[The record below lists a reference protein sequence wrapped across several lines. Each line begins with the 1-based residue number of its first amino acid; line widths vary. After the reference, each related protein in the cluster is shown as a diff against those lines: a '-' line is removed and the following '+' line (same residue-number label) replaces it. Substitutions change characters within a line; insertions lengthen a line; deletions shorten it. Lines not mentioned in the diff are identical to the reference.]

1 MNTKTNKIIYWTS
14 TGLFSAAMI
23 FSGYSY
29 LTVPEMAGAFSGL
42 GFAEDYFRIELAI
55 AKILG
60 ALALIIPFVP
70 KWMKNFAYAGF
81 TINLVSATIAHV
93 VMDYNAYAF
102 LLFSVIALTVSYYS
116 FSKLENNTIA
126 VKPSLA

>member
-1 MNTKTNKIIYWTS
+1 MNTKTNKIIYWIS
-14 TGLFSAAMI
+14 TGLFSVAMI

-42 GFAEDYFRIELAI
+42 GFTEDYFRIELAI
-55 AKILG
+55 AKTLG

-81 TINLVSATIAHV
+81 TINLVSATIAHI
-93 VMDYNAYAF
+93 VMDYNAYGF
-102 LLFSVIALTVSYYS
+102 LLFSVIAFALSYYS
-116 FSKLENNTIA
+116 FSKLDNNKRD
-126 VKPSLA
+126 VQP

>member
-29 LTVPEMAGAFSGL
+29 LTVPEIAGAFSGL
-42 GFAEDYFRIELAI
+42 GFTEDYFRIELAI
-55 AKILG
+55 AKTLG

-81 TINLVSATIAHV
+81 TINLVSATIAHI
-93 VMDYNAYAF
+93 VMDYNAYGF
-102 LLFSVIALTVSYYS
+102 LLFSVIAFALSYYS
-116 FSKLENNTIA
+116 FSKLDNNKRD
-126 VKPSLA
+126 VQP

>member
-42 GFAEDYFRIELAI
+42 GFTEDYFRIELAI
-55 AKILG
+55 AKTLG
-60 ALALIIPFVP
+60 ALTLIIPFVP

-81 TINLVSATIAHV
+81 TINLVSATIAHI
-93 VMDYNAYAF
+93 VMDYNAYGF
-102 LLFSVIALTVSYYS
+102 LLFSVIAFALSYYS
-116 FSKLENNTIA
+116 FSKLDNNKRD
-126 VKPSLA
+126 VQP